1 MGLPTTETEM
11 EAFFSYL
18 MWAMEMGLEYDLPV
32 TLSFGLAIFV
42 PFWAMYGFLHALCV
56 AFTAMWEA

>member
-1 MGLPTTETEM
+1 M